1 MIDHLLP
8 HTPLTSPFNK
18 LLQKLNLLRQK
29 SISIRSTL
37 SPLSQDA
44 QKVINFSK
52 DTQTAIQGIR
62 QDLRTSLDDL
72 HDDYETNIEPAL
84 RQVLNHTQ
92 DLSTSG
98 IEKLDR
104 LENKLPDLQRNLEEG
119 ARIINTETEKVR
131 SFQEKLPKLQKDV
144 GTIDQHL
151 QKLKAS

>member
-8 HTPLTSPFNK
+8 NTPLTAPFNK

-92 DLSTSG
+92 DLSTASRINFLISRETLKKVQG
-98 IEKLDR
+98 SSIQKQKKSDPS
-104 LENKLPDLQRNLEEG
+104 KRNSPNFRRMSAPL
-119 ARIINTETEKVR
+119 ISTSKN
-131 SFQEKLPKLQKDV
+131 
-144 GTIDQHL
+144 
-151 QKLKAS
+151 